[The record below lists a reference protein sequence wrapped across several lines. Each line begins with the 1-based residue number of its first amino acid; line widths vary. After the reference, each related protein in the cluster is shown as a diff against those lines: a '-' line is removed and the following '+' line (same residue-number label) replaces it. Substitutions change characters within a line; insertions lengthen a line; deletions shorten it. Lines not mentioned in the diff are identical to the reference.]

1 MKFIFIVIILFLNTN
16 IYSDELS
23 VETFTLTF
31 HVSKT
36 AVTNGNQY
44 PRKLDDKG
52 WIIFMPGLEVGYQY
66 DVKNHFLGI
75 DGYKIMIGNYSDS
88 RAQHSGYLQFGP
100 RWILKITKNMDINIG
115 IGPLL
120 FFRKSWSEFNNYT
133 GNAVLKEKY
142 GYEYIIFVFGDI
154 DIRYKITKNL
164 KIVWGI
170 IPAIPYSIANT
181 LGVVYIF

>member
-1 MKFIFIVIILFLNTN
+1 MRTFLILFILILNIN
-16 IYSDELS
+16 IYSDEIS

-36 AVTNGNQY
+36 AVVNGNEY
-44 PRKLDDKG
+44 PRRLDDKG
-52 WIIFMPGLEVGYQY
+52 WVIFMPGLELGYQFN
-66 DVKNHFLGI
+66 VKNHFLAI

-100 RWILKITKNMDINIG
+100 RWIFNITKKLDINLG
-115 IGPLL
+115 IGPLF
-120 FFRKSWSEFNNYT
+120 FFRKSWREFSNYT
-133 GNAVLKEKY
+133 GNALLKEKY
-142 GYEYIIFVFGDI
+142 GYEYIIFIFGDI
-154 DIRYKITKNL
+154 DIRYKINKNL

-181 LGVVYIF
+181 LGVVYDF